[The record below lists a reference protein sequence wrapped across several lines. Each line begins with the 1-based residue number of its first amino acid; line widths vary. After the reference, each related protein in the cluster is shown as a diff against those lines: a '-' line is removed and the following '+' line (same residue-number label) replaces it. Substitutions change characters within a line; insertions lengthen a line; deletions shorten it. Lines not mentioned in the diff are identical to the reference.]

1 MPTEI
6 SMAGGSPWGFR
17 LSGGG
22 SLALKVSRLTP
33 GGKAALDGICQGD
46 QVIAINGQQVAGLQL
61 GELMELIKDTGDVL
75 HLTLINPDEQKSA
88 EEAQQREAEAL
99 EHLEE
104 ACEET
109 LHHSEPVQE
118 QNDDLELV
126 TPAPVEQEP
135 ATCHIEAGQA
145 PIPAGDQMTKQEWYA
160 LPTYIRDQ
168 VKPRKPLPDFK
179 KQVKWLHGKLR
190 LEPQAEGDNQCNI
203 AGQQLRNA
211 VMAHQGPI
219 EINSG
224 PINGKIRHSQ
234 YNTPLNIYSDPQI
247 VTTLLSQAVAS
258 GAEIQDASYFQ
269 NTGVKVDTGSTT
281 YKRVNEEDHPH
292 HSKQSRSFN
301 ILTTL
306 LKHPYEA

>member
-22 SLALKVSRLTP
+22 SLPLKVSRLTP

-46 QVIAINGQQVAGLQL
+46 QVVAINGQQVAGLQL
-61 GELMELIKDTGDVL
+61 GELMELIKNTGDVL
-75 HLTLINPDEQKSA
+75 HLTTINPDEQKAA
-88 EEAQQREAEAL
+88 EESEKMQQQAL

-104 ACEET
+104 ECVET
-109 LHHSEPVQE
+109 LNHDEQVEE
-118 QNDDLELV
+118 QNDELELV
-126 TPAPVEQEP
+126 TPAPVEQE
-135 ATCHIEAGQA
+135 EVQEQA
-145 PIPAGDQMTKQEWYA
+145 QVQNGEQMTKQEWYA

-168 VKPRKPLPDFK
+168 VKPRKPLPEFK
-179 KQVKWLHGKLR
+179 EQVNWLHGKLR
-190 LEPQAEGDNQCNI
+190 LNPNAAGNNECNI

-211 VMAHQGPI
+211 VMAQQGPI

-224 PINGKIRHSQ
+224 PINGKIKHSQ

-269 NTGVKVDTGSTT
+269 NTGVKVDAGSAT
-281 YKRVNEEDHPH
+281 YKRVNEEEHPH

-306 LKHPYEA
+306 LKHPYEAQG